1 LLVDRL
7 SRAVGPGYFVAL
19 VLGAVPGAW
28 LTGSFLELKEGDEIE
43 VRVAAPRIFEID
55 RDRSHEAALATIRS
69 FRKELPPDWK
79 FDREEANSR

>member
-1 LLVDRL
+1 MQVSKWGNSLALRL
-7 SRAVGPGYFVAL
+7 PAAVVA
-19 VLGAVPGAW
+19 A
-28 LTGSFLELKEGDEIE
+28 LELKEGDEIE

-55 RDRSHEAALATIRS
+55 RDRSHEGALATIRS